1 MLTSMAFGLL
11 TLFFECLMG
20 ELNYFSQ
27 YAARSRSVKGR
38 YQGHRGQFC
47 NFIGKKGTNST
58 NYLSKNEVKWSEKS
72 TKLLTKLSLV
82 TDTIYIFTVAKQGF
96 LGNFG
101 PGIFIKSFLVKVIC
115 QK

>member
-11 TLFFECLMG
+11 TLFSECLMG

-38 YQGHRGQFC
+38 YQGHRGQRSRSHC

-58 NYLSKNEVKWSEKS
+58 IYLSKNEVKWSEKS
-72 TKLLTKLSLV
+72 TKLLSK
-82 TDTIYIFTVAKQGF
+82 F
-96 LGNFG
+96 LNY
-101 PGIFIKSFLVKVIC
+101 
-115 QK
+115 